1 MSQQEQLEIMTT
13 AYQPDQPEFTTADA
27 VVQELVRAGVDT
39 AFGIV
44 SIHNMPIYDAILRE
58 GSIHLVCSRGES
70 GAANMADGYARA
82 TGKLGVVIT
91 STGTGAGNAAG
102 SLIEAWAAGVPV
114 LHLTGEVASP
124 YLGTGR
130 GYIHE
135 CKDQLSMMEGASKK
149 ALRLRRPEQAS
160 AVVRQAIHE
169 ALAAPS
175 GPVTL
180 EIPIDF
186 QSAIIPNHS
195 IEEVRILTPEN
206 NTIPYFPEEALEKI
220 REARRPVIWAG
231 GGVISSGASKEVQ
244 KLAEMIGAA
253 VVTSQSGKGSIPE
266 DHPQCIGHFAANPLT
281 KKLIEE
287 SDLVISIGVRFRGNE
302 TSNWKISVPK
312 EHISIDADWQ
322 AMNRN
327 YEASYGLVGDAKLIL
342 KKIIADLSQTA
353 TVPDSAY
360 LAEVQLV
367 RNELRA
373 QLRATLGPYEQF
385 LDGMRKVLPHDTIL
399 VRDVTVQAN
408 VWGSRLFEIY
418 EPRTSIHA
426 SGGGIGQGLPTAI
439 GAQMGC
445 KDRPVVLMAGD
456 GGFMVNVGEMVT
468 AAQEN
473 LPIIVILFDDAGY
486 GVLRNIQE
494 AAYGRQ
500 VAVDLLS
507 PDFVQLAQSMGFDAS
522 RIGSGD
528 EFEAA
533 LEKAMNRQKPTMI
546 VVDMEAVGPMA
557 KPFGGPPGAAE
568 AFKPKKL

>member
-1 MSQQEQLEIMTT
+1 MSEQNQME
-13 AYQPDQPEFTTADA
+13 YTTADA
-27 VVQELVRAGVDT
+27 VVKELVRAGVET

-135 CKDQLSMMEGASKK
+135 CKDQLSMMEGSCKK
-149 ALRLRRPEQAS
+149 AVRLRRPEQAA
-160 AVVRQAIHE
+160 AVVRQAIQD
-169 ALAAPS
+169 AFAYPA

-186 QSAIIPNHS
+186 QSAIIPNHPIEDIS
-195 IEEVRILTPEN
+195 IKAPTN
-206 NTIPYFPEEALEKI
+206 NTIPSIPEEALAKI
-220 REARRPVIWAG
+220 SHARRPVIWAG
-231 GGVISSGASKEVQ
+231 GGVITSGASNEVTA
-244 KLAEMIGAA
+244 LAETIGAA
-253 VVTSQSGKGSIPE
+253 VITSQSGKGSIPE
-266 DHPQCIGHFAANPLT
+266 NHSQCIGHFAANELT
-281 KKLIEE
+281 KTLLKN
-287 SDLVISIGVRFRGNE
+287 SDLLISIGVRFRGNE
-302 TSNWKISVPK
+302 TVNWKVPVPK

-322 AMNRN
+322 AINRN
-327 YEASYGLVGDAKLIL
+327 YEATYGLVGDAKQIL
-342 KKIIADLSQTA
+342 QGLNQALSQKSI
-353 TVPDSAY
+353 VPDPAY
-360 LAEVQLV
+360 LDEVQSV
-367 RNELRA
+367 REELRT
-373 QLRATLGPYEQF
+373 QLRATLGPYEQI
-385 LDGMRKVLPHDTIL
+385 LDGMRNVLPENTIL

-418 EPRTSIHA
+418 QPRTSIHA

-439 GAQMGC
+439 GAQMAF

-456 GGFMVNVGEMVT
+456 GGFMVNVGEMAT
-468 AAQEN
+468 AAQEK
-473 LPIIVILFDDAGY
+473 LPLIVVLFDDAGY
-486 GVLRNIQE
+486 GVLRNIQS

-500 VAVDLLS
+500 VAVDLMS
-507 PDFVQLAQSMGFDAS
+507 PDFVLLAQSMGFDAS
-522 RIGSGD
+522 RIGSAT
-528 EFEAA
+528 EFVTE
-533 LEKAMNRQKPTMI
+533 LEKAVAGKKPTMI

-557 KPFGGPPGAAE
+557 KPFGGPPGAAD

>member
-1 MSQQEQLEIMTT
+1 MSEQNQME
-13 AYQPDQPEFTTADA
+13 YTTADA
-27 VVQELVRAGVDT
+27 VVKELVRAGVET

-135 CKDQLSMMEGASKK
+135 CKDQLSMMEGSCKK
-149 ALRLRRPEQAS
+149 AVRLRRPEQAA
-160 AVVRQAIHE
+160 AVVRQAIQD
-169 ALAAPS
+169 AFAYPA

-186 QSAIIPNHS
+186 QSAIIPNHPIEDIS
-195 IEEVRILTPEN
+195 IKAPTN
-206 NTIPYFPEEALEKI
+206 NTIPSIPEEALAKI
-220 REARRPVIWAG
+220 SHARRPVIWAG
-231 GGVISSGASKEVQ
+231 GGVITSGASNEVTA
-244 KLAEMIGAA
+244 LAETIGAA
-253 VVTSQSGKGSIPE
+253 VITSQSGKGSIPE
-266 DHPQCIGHFAANPLT
+266 NHSQCIGHFAANELT
-281 KKLIEE
+281 KTLLKN
-287 SDLVISIGVRFRGNE
+287 SDLLISIGVRFRGNE
-302 TSNWKISVPK
+302 TANWKVPVPK

-322 AMNRN
+322 AINRN
-327 YEASYGLVGDAKLIL
+327 YEATYGLVGDAKQIL
-342 KKIIADLSQTA
+342 QGLNQALSQKSI
-353 TVPDSAY
+353 VPDPAY
-360 LAEVQLV
+360 LDEVQSV
-367 RNELRA
+367 REELRT
-373 QLRATLGPYEQF
+373 QLRATLGPYEQI
-385 LDGMRKVLPHDTIL
+385 LDGMRNVLPENTIL

-418 EPRTSIHA
+418 QPRTSIHA

-439 GAQMGC
+439 GAQMAF

-456 GGFMVNVGEMVT
+456 GGFMVNVGEMAT
-468 AAQEN
+468 AAQEK
-473 LPIIVILFDDAGY
+473 LPLIVVLFDDAGY
-486 GVLRNIQE
+486 GVLRNIQS

-500 VAVDLLS
+500 VAVDLMS
-507 PDFVQLAQSMGFDAS
+507 PDFVLLAQSMGFDAS
-522 RIGSGD
+522 RIGSAT
-528 EFEAA
+528 EFVTE
-533 LEKAMNRQKPTMI
+533 LEKAVAGKKPTMI

-557 KPFGGPPGAAE
+557 KPFGGPPGAAD

>member
-1 MSQQEQLEIMTT
+1 MMSPQVQM
-13 AYQPDQPEFTTADA
+13 EFTTADA
-27 VVQELVRAGVDT
+27 IVQELVRAGVTT

-70 GAANMADGYARA
+70 GAVNMADGYARA

-102 SLIEAWAAGVPV
+102 SLIEAWAAGVPM

-135 CKDQLSMMEGASKK
+135 CKDQLSMMEGACKK
-149 ALRLRRPEQAS
+149 ALRLRKPEQAS
-160 AVVRQAIHE
+160 AVVRQAIQE
-169 ALAAPS
+169 AFAAPS

-195 IEEVRILTPEN
+195 LEEVSVLLSSQTALVLPE
-206 NTIPYFPEEALEKI
+206 AVVSKI
-220 REARRPVIWAG
+220 SNARRPVIWAG
-231 GGVISSGASKEVQ
+231 GGVISADASQEVKQ
-244 KLAEMIGAA
+244 LAEMIGAA
-253 VVTSQSGKGSIPE
+253 VITSQSGKGSIPE
-266 DHPQCIGHFAANPLT
+266 DHPQCIGHFAAYELT
-281 KKLIEE
+281 KKLLKD
-287 SDLVISIGVRFRGNE
+287 SDLLISVGVRFRGNE
-302 TSNWKISVPK
+302 TANWKVPVPK
-312 EHISIDADWQ
+312 EHIAIDADWQ
-322 AMNRN
+322 AINRN
-327 YEASYGLVGDAKLIL
+327 YEVTNGLVGDAKQIL
-342 KKIIADLSQTA
+342 HTIIQELSNKGIQ
-353 TVPDSAY
+353 PDPAY
-360 LAEVQLV
+360 LDEVQSI
-367 RNELRA
+367 RQELRTA
-373 QLRATLGPYEQF
+373 LRATLGPYEQI
-385 LDGMRKVLPHDTIL
+385 LDGMRKVLPRRSIL

-439 GAQMGC
+439 GAQMAF
-445 KDRPVVLMAGD
+445 KDRQVVLMAGD
-456 GGFMVNVGEMVT
+456 GGFMVNVGEMAT

-473 LPIIVILFDDAGY
+473 LPLIVVLFDDAGY
-486 GVLRNIQE
+486 GVLRNIQD

-507 PDFVQLAQSMGFDAS
+507 PDFVLLGQSMGFDS
-522 RIGSGD
+522 TRIGSPD
-528 EFEAA
+528 EFVSA
-533 LEKAMNRQKPTMI
+533 LEKAVDTKKPTMI
-546 VVDMEAVGPMA
+546 VVDMDAVGPMA
-557 KPFGGPPGAAE
+557 KPFGGPPGAAD
-568 AFKPKKL
+568 AFKPRKI

>member
-1 MSQQEQLEIMTT
+1 MNEQNKNV
-13 AYQPDQPEFTTADA
+13 FTTADA
-27 VVQELVRAGVDT
+27 VVKELVRAGVEV

-149 ALRLRRPEQAS
+149 AIRLRRPEQAA
-160 AVVRQAIHE
+160 AVVRQVIQE
-169 ALAAPS
+169 AFAYPS

-186 QSAIIPNHS
+186 QSAIIPDHS
-195 IEEVRILTPEN
+195 IEEMK
-206 NTIPYFPEEALEKI
+206 TITSDNLISSVPEEVITKI
-220 REARRPVIWAG
+220 ANANRPVIWAG
-231 GGVISSGASKEVQ
+231 GGVITSGASQEIQ
-244 KLAEMIGAA
+244 ELAERIGAA

-266 DHPQCIGHFAANPLT
+266 DHPQCIGHFASYELT
-281 KKLIEE
+281 KNLIKN
-287 SDLVISIGVRFRGNE
+287 SDLLISVGVRFRGNE
-302 TSNWKISVPK
+302 TSNWKVIVPD
-312 EHISIDADWQ
+312 EHISIDADFH
-322 AMNRN
+322 AVNRN
-327 YEASYGLVGDAKLIL
+327 YETTYSLVGDAK
-342 KKIIADLSQTA
+342 KIVKAINQEVSKTS
-353 TVPDSAY
+353 VSPDPAY
-360 LAEVQLV
+360 LDEVLSV
-367 RNELRA
+367 REELRS
-373 QLRATLGPYEQF
+373 QLRATLGPYEQI
-385 LDGMRKVLPHDTIL
+385 LDGMRKVLPRDTIL

-418 EPRTSIHA
+418 KPRTSIHA

-439 GAQMGC
+439 GAQMAD
-445 KDRPVVLMAGD
+445 KNQPVVLMAGD
-456 GGFMVNVGEMVT
+456 GGFMVNVGEMAT
-468 AAQEN
+468 ASQEK
-473 LPIIVILFDDAGY
+473 LPMIIVLFDDAGY
-486 GVLRNIQE
+486 GVLRNIQD

-500 VAVDLLS
+500 VAVDLMS
-507 PDFVQLAQSMGFDAS
+507 PDFVLLAQSMGFDAV
-522 RIGSGD
+522 RIGSPE
-528 EFEAA
+528 EFETE
-533 LEKAMNRQKPTMI
+533 LEKAVDTKNPSMI

>member
-1 MSQQEQLEIMTT
+1 MMSEQNQM
-13 AYQPDQPEFTTADA
+13 EFTTADA
-27 VVQELVRAGVDT
+27 VVKELVRAGVET

-135 CKDQLSMMEGASKK
+135 CKDQLSMMEGSCKK
-149 ALRLRRPEQAS
+149 AVRLRRPEQAA
-160 AVVRQAIHE
+160 AVVRQAIQD
-169 ALAAPS
+169 AFAYPA

-186 QSAIIPNHS
+186 QSAIIPNHP
-195 IEEVRILTPEN
+195 IEDISLIAPTN
-206 NTIPYFPEEALEKI
+206 NTIPSIPQEALAKI
-220 REARRPVIWAG
+220 SHARRPVIWAG
-231 GGVISSGASKEVQ
+231 GGVITSGASNEVTA
-244 KLAEMIGAA
+244 LAETIGAA
-253 VVTSQSGKGSIPE
+253 VITSQSGKGSIPE
-266 DHPQCIGHFAANPLT
+266 NHSQCIGHFAANELT
-281 KKLIEE
+281 KNLLKN
-287 SDLVISIGVRFRGNE
+287 SDLLISIGVRFRGNE
-302 TSNWKISVPK
+302 TANWKVPVPK

-322 AMNRN
+322 AINRN
-327 YEASYGLVGDAKLIL
+327 YEATYGLVGDAKQIL
-342 KKIIADLSQTA
+342 QGLNQALSQKSI
-353 TVPDSAY
+353 VPDPAY
-360 LAEVQLV
+360 LDEVQSV
-367 RNELRA
+367 REELRT
-373 QLRATLGPYEQF
+373 QLRATLGPYEQI
-385 LDGMRKVLPHDTIL
+385 LDGMRNVLPENTIL

-418 EPRTSIHA
+418 QPRTSIHA

-439 GAQMGC
+439 GAQMAF

-456 GGFMVNVGEMVT
+456 GGFMVNVGEMAT
-468 AAQEN
+468 AAQEK
-473 LPIIVILFDDAGY
+473 LPLIVVLFDDAGY
-486 GVLRNIQE
+486 GVLRNIQS

-500 VAVDLLS
+500 VAVDLMS
-507 PDFVQLAQSMGFDAS
+507 PDFVLLAQSMGFDAS
-522 RIGSGD
+522 RIGSAT
-528 EFEAA
+528 EFVTE
-533 LEKAMNRQKPTMI
+533 LEKAVAGKKPTMI

-557 KPFGGPPGAAE
+557 KPFGGPPGAAD

>member
-1 MSQQEQLEIMTT
+1 MSQQEQMVMAPIKASEQMDFT
-13 AYQPDQPEFTTADA
+13 AADA
-27 VVQELVRAGVDT
+27 VVKELVRAGVEV

-44 SIHNMPIYDAILRE
+44 SIHNMPIYDAILRD

-102 SLIEAWAAGVPV
+102 SLIESWAAGVPV
-114 LHLTGEVASP
+114 LHITGEVAAP

-135 CKDQLSMMEGASKK
+135 CKDQLSIMEGSCKK
-149 ALRLRRPEQAS
+149 AMRLRMPEQAS
-160 AVVRQAIHE
+160 AVIRQAIKE
-169 ALAAPS
+169 ASAAPS
-175 GPVTL
+175 GPVSV

-186 QSAIIPNHS
+186 QSAIIPDYS
-195 IEEVRILTPEN
+195 LEEVHASVQENSSIAYLPKEAIARIS
-206 NTIPYFPEEALEKI
+206 
-220 REARRPVIWAG
+220 EARRPVIWAG

-244 KLAEMIGAA
+244 ELAERIGAA
-253 VVTSQSGKGSIPE
+253 VITSQSGKGSIPE
-266 DHPQCIGHFAANPLT
+266 DHPQCIGHFASFELT
-281 KKLIEE
+281 KELVKQ
-287 SDLVISIGVRFRGNE
+287 SDLLISIGVRFRGNE
-302 TSNWKISVPK
+302 TSNWKIEVP
-312 EHISIDADWQ
+312 ENHISIDADLQ

-327 YEASYGLVGDAKLIL
+327 YAAAIGLAGDAKLIL
-342 KKIIADLSQTA
+342 RKINEELAKDAVSPSEEYLEEVLS
-353 TVPDSAY
+353 
-360 LAEVQLV
+360 V
-367 RNELRA
+367 RKELRL
-373 QLRATLGPYEQF
+373 QLRATLGPYEKIA
-385 LDGMRKVLPHDTIL
+385 DAMRNMLPRDTVL

-418 EPRTSIHA
+418 QPRTSIHA

-445 KDRPVVLMAGD
+445 KDKQVVLLAGD
-456 GGFMVNVGEMVT
+456 GGFMVNVGEMAT
-468 AAQEN
+468 AVQES

-500 VAVDLLS
+500 VAVDLHS
-507 PDFVQLAQSMGFDAS
+507 PDFVLLAQSMGFDSAK
-522 RIGSGD
+522 IGSPE
-528 EFEAA
+528 EFESE
-533 LEKAMNRQKPTMI
+533 LVKAIDRRKPSMI

>member
-1 MSQQEQLEIMTT
+1 MMSQQQM
-13 AYQPDQPEFTTADA
+13 EFTTADA
-27 VVQELVRAGVDT
+27 VVQELVRAGVEV

-70 GAANMADGYARA
+70 GAVNMADGYARA

-114 LHLTGEVASP
+114 LHLTGEVASS

-149 ALRLRRPEQAS
+149 AMRLRKPEQTA
-160 AVVRQAIHE
+160 AVVRQAIQD
-169 ALAAPS
+169 AFAAPS

-195 IEEVRILTPEN
+195 IEEIRILAPSN
-206 NTIPYFPEEALEKI
+206 NTIPYFPEEALTKI
-220 REARRPVIWAG
+220 SNARRPVIWAG
-231 GGVISSGASKEVQ
+231 GGVITSGASKEVQ
-244 KLAEMIGAA
+244 ELAEKIGAA
-253 VVTSQSGKGSIPE
+253 VITSQSGKGSIPE
-266 DHPQCIGHFAANPLT
+266 DHPQCIGHFAAFERTQDLLKN
-281 KKLIEE
+281 
-287 SDLVISIGVRFRGNE
+287 SDLLISIGVRFRGNE
-302 TSNWKISVPK
+302 TSNWKVSVPR

-322 AMNRN
+322 AVNRN
-327 YEASYGLVGDAKLIL
+327 YEATFGLVGDAKQIL
-342 KKIIADLSQTA
+342 NQILQDLSDKSII
-353 TVPDSAY
+353 PDPLY
-360 LAEVQLV
+360 VDEVQSV
-367 RNELRA
+367 RQVLRA

-385 LDGMRKVLPHDTIL
+385 LDGMRKVMPRNTIL

-439 GAQMGC
+439 GAQKGFS
-445 KDRPVVLMAGD
+445 DRQVVLMAGD
-456 GGFMVNVGEMVT
+456 GGFMVNVGEMAT

-473 LPIIVILFDDAGY
+473 LPLIVVLFDDAGY
-486 GVLRNIQE
+486 GVLRNIQD

-500 VAVDLLS
+500 VAVDLMS
-507 PDFVQLAQSMGFDAS
+507 PDFVLLAQSMGFEAS
-522 RIGSGD
+522 RIGSAD
-528 EFEAA
+528 EFVAQ
-533 LEKAMNRQKPTMI
+533 LENAIGRQKPTMI

-557 KPFGGPPGAAE
+557 KPFGGPPGAAD

>member
-1 MSQQEQLEIMTT
+1 MSPQVQM
-13 AYQPDQPEFTTADA
+13 EFTTADA
-27 VVQELVRAGVDT
+27 IVQELVRAGVTT

-70 GAANMADGYARA
+70 GAVNMADGYARA

-135 CKDQLSMMEGASKK
+135 CKDQLSMMEGACKK
-149 ALRLRRPEQAS
+149 ALRLRKPEQTA
-160 AVVRQAIHE
+160 AVVRQAIQE

-175 GPVTL
+175 GPVSL
-180 EIPIDF
+180 EIPIDY
-186 QSAIIPNHS
+186 QSAIIPNHTL
-195 IEEVRILTPEN
+195 EEVRFAASTSHI
-206 NTIPYFPEEALEKI
+206 ALDLPKEIVAKI
-220 REARRPVIWAG
+220 SNARRPVIWAG
-231 GGVISSGASKEVQ
+231 GGVISADASQEVKQ
-244 KLAEMIGAA
+244 LAELIGAA
-253 VVTSQSGKGSIPE
+253 VITSQSGKGSIPE
-266 DHPQCIGHFAANPLT
+266 DHPQCIGHFAANELT
-281 KKLIEE
+281 KKLLKD
-287 SDLVISIGVRFRGNE
+287 SDLLISIGVRFRGNE
-302 TSNWKISVPK
+302 TANWKVPVPK
-312 EHISIDADWQ
+312 EHIAIDADWQ
-322 AMNRN
+322 AINRN
-327 YEASYGLVGDAKLIL
+327 YEATNGLVGDAKQIL
-342 KKIIADLSQTA
+342 NTIIQDLTNIEIN
-353 TVPDSAY
+353 PDPKF
-360 LAEVQLV
+360 LDEVQTV
-367 RNELRA
+367 RQELRA
-373 QLRATLGPYEQF
+373 ALRATLGPYEQI
-385 LDGMRKVLPHDTIL
+385 LDGMRKVLPRDSIL

-439 GAQMGC
+439 GAQMAF
-445 KDRPVVLMAGD
+445 KDRQVVLMAGD
-456 GGFMVNVGEMVT
+456 GGFMVNVGEMAT

-473 LPIIVILFDDAGY
+473 LPLIVVLFDDAGY
-486 GVLRNIQE
+486 GVLRNIQD

-507 PDFVQLAQSMGFDAS
+507 PDFVLLGQSMGFDS
-522 RIGSGD
+522 TRIGSPD
-528 EFEAA
+528 EFVSA
-533 LEKAMNRQKPTMI
+533 LEKAVDTKKPAII

-557 KPFGGPPGAAE
+557 KPFGGPPGASD
-568 AFKPKKL
+568 AFKPRKL

>member
-1 MSQQEQLEIMTT
+1 MMSPQVQM
-13 AYQPDQPEFTTADA
+13 EFTTADA
-27 VVQELVRAGVDT
+27 IVQELVRAGVTT

-70 GAANMADGYARA
+70 GAVNMADGYARA

-135 CKDQLSMMEGASKK
+135 CKDQLSMMEGACKK
-149 ALRLRRPEQAS
+149 AIRLRKPEQTA
-160 AVVRQAIHE
+160 AVVRQAIQD

-175 GPVTL
+175 GPVSL

-186 QSAIIPNHS
+186 QSAIIPNYTL
-195 IEEVRILTPEN
+195 EEVRFEVETNQIAFGLPKEVVS
-206 NTIPYFPEEALEKI
+206 KI
-220 REARRPVIWAG
+220 SNARRPVIWAG
-231 GGVISSGASKEVQ
+231 GGVISAEASQEVKQ
-244 KLAEMIGAA
+244 LAELIGAA
-253 VVTSQSGKGSIPE
+253 VITSQSGKGSIPE
-266 DHPQCIGHFAANPLT
+266 DHPQCIGHFAAYELT
-281 KKLIEE
+281 KKLLKD
-287 SDLVISIGVRFRGNE
+287 SDLLISIGVRFRGNE
-302 TSNWKISVPK
+302 TANWKVTVPK
-312 EHISIDADWQ
+312 EHIAIDADWQ
-322 AMNRN
+322 AINRN
-327 YEASYGLVGDAKLIL
+327 YEVTHGLVGDAKQIL
-342 KKIIADLSQTA
+342 HTIIQELSKKELQ
-353 TVPDSAY
+353 PDPAY
-360 LAEVQLV
+360 LDEVQSV
-367 RNELRA
+367 RQELRGA
-373 QLRATLGPYEQF
+373 LRATLGPYEQI
-385 LDGMRKVLPHDTIL
+385 LDGMRKVLPRDSIL

-439 GAQMGC
+439 GAQMAF
-445 KDRPVVLMAGD
+445 KDRQVVLMAGD
-456 GGFMVNVGEMVT
+456 GGYMVNVGEMAT

-473 LPIIVILFDDAGY
+473 LPLIVVLFDDAGY
-486 GVLRNIQE
+486 GVLRNIQD

-507 PDFVQLAQSMGFDAS
+507 PDFVLLGQSMGFVS
-522 RIGSGD
+522 TRIGSPD
-528 EFEAA
+528 EFVSA
-533 LEKAMNRQKPTMI
+533 LENAVESKKPTMI

-557 KPFGGPPGAAE
+557 KPFGGPPGAAD
-568 AFKPKKL
+568 AFKPRKL

>member
-1 MSQQEQLEIMTT
+1 MSEQNQME
-13 AYQPDQPEFTTADA
+13 YTTADA
-27 VVQELVRAGVDT
+27 VVKELVRAGVET

-135 CKDQLSMMEGASKK
+135 CKDQLSMMGGSCKK
-149 ALRLRRPEQAS
+149 AVRLRRPEQAA
-160 AVVRQAIHE
+160 AVVRQAIQD
-169 ALAAPS
+169 AFAYPA

-186 QSAIIPNHS
+186 QSAIIPNHP
-195 IEEVRILTPEN
+195 IEDISLIAPTN
-206 NTIPYFPEEALEKI
+206 QTIPSIPEEALAKI
-220 REARRPVIWAG
+220 SHARRPVIWAG
-231 GGVISSGASKEVQ
+231 GGVITSGASNEVTA
-244 KLAEMIGAA
+244 LAETIGAA
-253 VVTSQSGKGSIPE
+253 VITSQSGKGSIPE
-266 DHPQCIGHFAANPLT
+266 NHSQCIGHFAANELT
-281 KKLIEE
+281 KNLLKD
-287 SDLVISIGVRFRGNE
+287 SDLLISIGVRFRWNE
-302 TSNWKISVPK
+302 TANWKVPVPK

-322 AMNRN
+322 AINRN
-327 YEASYGLVGDAKLIL
+327 YEATYGLVGDAKQIL
-342 KKIIADLSQTA
+342 QGLNQALSQKSI
-353 TVPDSAY
+353 VPDPAY
-360 LAEVQLV
+360 LDEVQSV
-367 RNELRA
+367 REELRT
-373 QLRATLGPYEQF
+373 QLRATLGPYEQI
-385 LDGMRKVLPHDTIL
+385 LDGMRNVLPENTIL

-418 EPRTSIHA
+418 QPRTSIHA

-439 GAQMGC
+439 GAQMAF

-456 GGFMVNVGEMVT
+456 GGFMVNVGEMAT
-468 AAQEN
+468 AAQEK
-473 LPIIVILFDDAGY
+473 LPLIVVLFDDAGY
-486 GVLRNIQE
+486 GVLRNIQS

-500 VAVDLLS
+500 VAVDLMS
-507 PDFVQLAQSMGFDAS
+507 PDFVLLAQSMGFDAS
-522 RIGSGD
+522 RIGSAT
-528 EFEAA
+528 EFVTE
-533 LEKAMNRQKPTMI
+533 LEKAVAGKKPTMI

-557 KPFGGPPGAAE
+557 KPFGGPPGAAD

>member
-1 MSQQEQLEIMTT
+1 MMSEQNQME
-13 AYQPDQPEFTTADA
+13 YTTADA
-27 VVQELVRAGVDT
+27 VVKELVRAGVET

-135 CKDQLSMMEGASKK
+135 CKDQLSMMEGSCKK
-149 ALRLRRPEQAS
+149 AVRLRRPEQAA
-160 AVVRQAIHE
+160 AVVRQAIQD
-169 ALAAPS
+169 AFAYPA

-186 QSAIIPNHS
+186 QSAIIPNHP
-195 IEEVRILTPEN
+195 IEDISLIAPTN
-206 NTIPYFPEEALEKI
+206 NTIPSIPQEALAKI
-220 REARRPVIWAG
+220 SHARRPVIWAG
-231 GGVISSGASKEVQ
+231 GGVITSGASNEVTA
-244 KLAEMIGAA
+244 LAETIGAA
-253 VVTSQSGKGSIPE
+253 VITSQSGKGSIPE
-266 DHPQCIGHFAANPLT
+266 NHSQCIGHFAANELT
-281 KKLIEE
+281 KNLLKN
-287 SDLVISIGVRFRGNE
+287 SDLLISIGVRFRGNE
-302 TSNWKISVPK
+302 TANWKVPVPK

-322 AMNRN
+322 AINRN
-327 YEASYGLVGDAKLIL
+327 YEATYGLVGDAKQIL
-342 KKIIADLSQTA
+342 QGLNQALSQKSI
-353 TVPDSAY
+353 VPDPAY
-360 LAEVQLV
+360 LDEVQSV
-367 RNELRA
+367 REELRT
-373 QLRATLGPYEQF
+373 QLRATLGPYEQI
-385 LDGMRKVLPHDTIL
+385 LDGMRNVLPENTIL

-418 EPRTSIHA
+418 QPRTSIHA

-439 GAQMGC
+439 GAQMAF

-456 GGFMVNVGEMVT
+456 GGFMVNVGEMAT
-468 AAQEN
+468 AAQEK
-473 LPIIVILFDDAGY
+473 LPLIVVLFDDAGY
-486 GVLRNIQE
+486 GVLRNIQS

-500 VAVDLLS
+500 VAVDLMS
-507 PDFVQLAQSMGFDAS
+507 PDFVLLAQSMGFDAS
-522 RIGSGD
+522 RIGSAT
-528 EFEAA
+528 EFVTE
-533 LEKAMNRQKPTMI
+533 LEKAVAGKKPTMI

-557 KPFGGPPGAAE
+557 KPFGGPPGAAD

>member
-1 MSQQEQLEIMTT
+1 MSEQNQM
-13 AYQPDQPEFTTADA
+13 EFTTADA
-27 VVQELVRAGVDT
+27 VVKELVRAGVEV

-135 CKDQLSMMEGASKK
+135 CKDQLSMMEGSCKK
-149 ALRLRRPEQAS
+149 AVRLRRPAQAA
-160 AVVRQAIHE
+160 AVVRQAIQD
-169 ALAAPS
+169 AFAYPA

-186 QSAIIPNHS
+186 QSAIIPNHP
-195 IEEVRILTPEN
+195 IEEIITTAPTN
-206 NTIPYFPEEALEKI
+206 KTIPSLPEEAITKI
-220 REARRPVIWAG
+220 SHARRPVIWAG
-231 GGVISSGASKEVQ
+231 GGVISSGASKEVET
-244 KLAEMIGAA
+244 LAEMIGAA
-253 VVTSQSGKGSIPE
+253 VITSQSGKGSIPE
-266 DHPQCIGHFAANPLT
+266 NHPQCIGHFAAYELT
-281 KKLIEE
+281 KNLLKNA
-287 SDLVISIGVRFRGNE
+287 DLLISIGVRFRGNE
-302 TSNWKISVPK
+302 TSNWKVSVPT
-312 EHISIDADWQ
+312 EHIAIDADSL
-322 AMNRN
+322 AINRN
-327 YEASYGLVGDAKLIL
+327 YEATCGLVGDAKQIL
-342 KKIIADLSQTA
+342 QALNEELSHKSIT
-353 TVPDSAY
+353 PDPSY
-360 LAEVQLV
+360 LDEVNSI
-367 RNELRA
+367 REELRT
-373 QLRATLGPYEQF
+373 QLRATLGPYEQI
-385 LDGMRKVLPHDTIL
+385 LDGMREVLPKNTIL

-439 GAQMGC
+439 GAQMSD

-456 GGFMVNVGEMVT
+456 GGFMVNVGEMAT
-468 AAQEN
+468 AAQEK
-473 LPIIVILFDDAGY
+473 LPLIVVLFDDAGY
-486 GVLRNIQE
+486 GVLRNIQS

-507 PDFVQLAQSMGFDAS
+507 PDFVLLAKSMGFAAS
-522 RIGSGD
+522 RIGSPA
-528 EFEAA
+528 EFVTE
-533 LEKAMNRQKPTMI
+533 LEKAVDNKKPTMI

-557 KPFGGPPGAAE
+557 KPFGGPPGAAD

>member
-1 MSQQEQLEIMTT
+1 MSPQVQM
-13 AYQPDQPEFTTADA
+13 EFTTADA
-27 VVQELVRAGVDT
+27 IVQELVRAGVTT

-70 GAANMADGYARA
+70 GAVNMADGYARA
-82 TGKLGVVIT
+82 TSKLGVVIT

-135 CKDQLSMMEGASKK
+135 CKDQLSMMEGACKK
-149 ALRLRRPEQAS
+149 AIRLRKPEQTA
-160 AVVRQAIHE
+160 AVVRQAIQD

-175 GPVTL
+175 GPVSL

-186 QSAIIPNHS
+186 QSAIIPNQP
-195 IEEVRILTPEN
+195 IEEVRFAVQTNHL
-206 NTIPYFPEEALEKI
+206 ALDLPKEIVSKI
-220 REARRPVIWAG
+220 TNASRPVIWAG
-231 GGVISSGASKEVQ
+231 GGVISADASQEVKQ
-244 KLAEMIGAA
+244 LAELIGAA
-253 VVTSQSGKGSIPE
+253 VITSQSGKGSIPE
-266 DHPQCIGHFAANPLT
+266 DHPQCIGHFAAYELT
-281 KKLIEE
+281 KKLLKS
-287 SDLVISIGVRFRGNE
+287 SDLLISIGVRFRGNE
-302 TSNWKISVPK
+302 TANWKVTVPK
-312 EHISIDADWQ
+312 EHIAIDADWQ
-322 AMNRN
+322 AINRN
-327 YEASYGLVGDAKLIL
+327 YEVTNGLVGDAKQIL
-342 KKIIADLSQTA
+342 HTIIQELSKKELQ
-353 TVPDSAY
+353 PDPAY
-360 LAEVQLV
+360 LDEVQSV
-367 RNELRA
+367 RQELRA
-373 QLRATLGPYEQF
+373 ALRATLGPYEQI
-385 LDGMRKVLPHDTIL
+385 LDGMRKVLPRDTIL

-439 GAQMGC
+439 GAQVAF
-445 KDRPVVLMAGD
+445 KDRQVVLMAGD
-456 GGFMVNVGEMVT
+456 GGFMVNVGEMAT

-473 LPIIVILFDDAGY
+473 LPLIVVLFDDAGY
-486 GVLRNIQE
+486 GVLRNIQD

-507 PDFVQLAQSMGFDAS
+507 PDFVMLGQSFGFDS
-522 RIGSGD
+522 TRIGSPD
-528 EFEAA
+528 EFVSA
-533 LEKAMNRQKPTMI
+533 LENAVGTKKPTMI

-557 KPFGGPPGAAE
+557 KPFGGPPGAAD
-568 AFKPKKL
+568 AFKPRKL

>member
-1 MSQQEQLEIMTT
+1 MSEQNQME
-13 AYQPDQPEFTTADA
+13 YTTADA
-27 VVQELVRAGVDT
+27 VVKELVCAGVET

-135 CKDQLSMMEGASKK
+135 CKDQLSMMEGSCKK
-149 ALRLRRPEQAS
+149 AVRLRRPEQAA
-160 AVVRQAIHE
+160 AVVRQAIQD
-169 ALAAPS
+169 AFAYPA

-186 QSAIIPNHS
+186 QSAIIPNHP
-195 IEEVRILTPEN
+195 IEDISLIAPTN
-206 NTIPYFPEEALEKI
+206 NTIPSIPEEALAKI
-220 REARRPVIWAG
+220 SHARRPVIWAG
-231 GGVISSGASKEVQ
+231 GGVITSGASSEVTA
-244 KLAEMIGAA
+244 LAETIGAA
-253 VVTSQSGKGSIPE
+253 VITSQSGKGSIPE
-266 DHPQCIGHFAANPLT
+266 NHSQCIGHFAANELT
-281 KKLIEE
+281 KNLLKN
-287 SDLVISIGVRFRGNE
+287 SDLLISIGVRFRGNE
-302 TSNWKISVPK
+302 TANWKVPVPK

-322 AMNRN
+322 AINRN
-327 YEASYGLVGDAKLIL
+327 YEATFGLVGDAKQIL
-342 KKIIADLSQTA
+342 QGLNQALLQKSI
-353 TVPDSAY
+353 VPDPAY
-360 LAEVQLV
+360 LDEVQSV
-367 RNELRA
+367 REELRT
-373 QLRATLGPYEQF
+373 QLRATLGPYEQI
-385 LDGMRKVLPHDTIL
+385 LDGMRNVLPENTIL

-418 EPRTSIHA
+418 QPRTSIHA

-439 GAQMGC
+439 GAQMAF

-456 GGFMVNVGEMVT
+456 GGFMVNVGEMAT

-473 LPIIVILFDDAGY
+473 LPLIVVLFDDAGY
-486 GVLRNIQE
+486 GVLRNIQS

-500 VAVDLLS
+500 VAVDLMS
-507 PDFVQLAQSMGFDAS
+507 PDFVLLAQSMGFDAS
-522 RIGSGD
+522 RIGSAT
-528 EFEAA
+528 EFITE
-533 LEKAMNRQKPTMI
+533 LEKAVAGKKPTMI

-557 KPFGGPPGAAE
+557 KPFGGPPGAAD

>member
-1 MSQQEQLEIMTT
+1 MMSPQVQM
-13 AYQPDQPEFTTADA
+13 EFTTADA
-27 VVQELVRAGVDT
+27 IVHELVRAGVTT

-70 GAANMADGYARA
+70 GAVNMADGYARA

-135 CKDQLSMMEGASKK
+135 CKDQLSMMEGACKK
-149 ALRLRRPEQAS
+149 ALRLRKPEQTA
-160 AVVRQAIHE
+160 AVVRQAIQE

-175 GPVTL
+175 GPVSL

-186 QSAIIPNHS
+186 QSAIIPNHTL
-195 IEEVRILTPEN
+195 EEVRFKASTSHIAIDLPKE
-206 NTIPYFPEEALEKI
+206 IVSKI
-220 REARRPVIWAG
+220 SNARRPVIWAG
-231 GGVISSGASKEVQ
+231 GGVISAGASNEVKQ
-244 KLAEMIGAA
+244 LAEIIGAA
-253 VVTSQSGKGSIPE
+253 VITSQSGKGSIPE
-266 DHPQCIGHFAANPLT
+266 DHPQCIGHFAAYELT
-281 KKLIEE
+281 KKLLKD
-287 SDLVISIGVRFRGNE
+287 SDLLISIGVRFRGNE
-302 TSNWKISVPK
+302 TANWKVPVPK
-312 EHISIDADWQ
+312 EHIAIDADWQ
-322 AMNRN
+322 AINRN
-327 YEASYGLVGDAKLIL
+327 YEATNGLVGDAKQIL
-342 KKIIADLSQTA
+342 NTIIQDLTNIEIN
-353 TVPDSAY
+353 PDPAY
-360 LAEVQLV
+360 LDEVQSV
-367 RNELRA
+367 RQELRA
-373 QLRATLGPYEQF
+373 GLRATLGPYEQI
-385 LDGMRKVLPHDTIL
+385 LDGMRKVLPRDSIL

-439 GAQMGC
+439 GAQMAF
-445 KDRPVVLMAGD
+445 KDRQVVLMAGD
-456 GGFMVNVGEMVT
+456 GGFMVNVGEMAT

-473 LPIIVILFDDAGY
+473 LPLIVVLFDDAGY
-486 GVLRNIQE
+486 GVLRNIQD

-507 PDFVQLAQSMGFDAS
+507 PDFVLLGQSMGFDS
-522 RIGSGD
+522 TRIGSPD
-528 EFEAA
+528 EFVSV
-533 LEKAMNRQKPTMI
+533 LEKAVDTKKPAII

-557 KPFGGPPGAAE
+557 KPFGGPPGAAD
-568 AFKPKKL
+568 AFKPRRL

>member
-1 MSQQEQLEIMTT
+1 MKKQEVI
-13 AYQPDQPEFTTADA
+13 EFTTADA
-27 VVQELVRAGVDT
+27 VVKELVRAGVET

-58 GSIHLVCSRGES
+58 GNIKLICSRGES
-70 GAANMADGYARA
+70 GAVNMADGYARA

-102 SLIEAWAAGVPV
+102 SLVEAWAAGVPL

-135 CKDQLSMMEGASKK
+135 CKDQLSMMSGACKN
-149 ALRLRRPEQAS
+149 AVRLRKPEQTAS
-160 AVVRQAIHE
+160 VVRKAIQE
-169 ALAAPS
+169 ALTAPT

-186 QSAIIPNHS
+186 QSAIIEDLS
-195 IEEVRILTPEN
+195 LDGMQVV
-206 NTIPYFPEEALEKI
+206 ALERQATPFIPEQAVTKMV
-220 REARRPVIWAG
+220 EARRPVIWAG
-231 GGVISSGASKEVQ
+231 GGVITSNASQELQ
-244 KLAEMIGAA
+244 KLAEILGAA
-253 VVTSQSGKGSIPE
+253 VITSQSGKGSIPE
-266 DHPQCIGHFAANPLT
+266 DHNQCIGHFAAYEST
-281 KKLIEE
+281 KAFLRDADLLI
-287 SDLVISIGVRFRGNE
+287 SAGVRFRGNE
-302 TSNWKISVPK
+302 TSNWKVPVPK
-312 EHISIDADWQ
+312 EHIAIDADFQ
-322 AMNRN
+322 AINRN
-327 YEASYGLVGDAKLIL
+327 YKATFGLVGDAKDTLAAIVQKL
-342 KKIIADLSQTA
+342 EEKSVSPLS
-353 TVPDSAY
+353 SY
-360 LAEVQLV
+360 IEEVRSL
-367 RNELRA
+367 RNEVRA
-373 QLRATLGPYEQF
+373 QLRETLGPYEQF
-385 LDGMRKVLPHDTIL
+385 VDGMREILPRDTIL

-445 KDRPVVLMAGD
+445 QDKTVVLMAGD

-468 AAQEN
+468 AAEEN
-473 LPIIVILFDDAGY
+473 LPVIIVLFDDSGY
-486 GVLRNIQE
+486 GVLRNIQD

-507 PDFVQLAQSMGFDAS
+507 PDFVKLAESMHFDAV

-528 EFEAA
+528 EFVSE
-533 LEKAMNRQKPTMI
+533 LKKAKERCRPSMI